1 MKITIIGAGIAG
13 LTTAIALNKAGFET
27 EIFESAPAIRPVGA
41 GLGLAP
47 NAMRALE
54 LLGLAKKINSLG
66 RELNT
71 FKIVDFRD
79 RAISVTDSN
88 IYNGKYS
95 LTLSIHRHDLHRALL
110 EELGGR
116 NISLN
121 KKAIGLQ
128 SKDGKIILSFADGTT
143 HTTNYLII
151 ADGINSQLRNIIA
164 PGATVKYTGYTCWRA
179 VIKNPGIDVNDTA
192 SEYWDSN
199 GRFGIVPAAY
209 DTIYWFACVNAKE
222 KQQYRH
228 YTIEDIQKVFK
239 DFDPK
244 VKKLLVAT
252 ANESLIY
259 DDIHDLEPL
268 GHYAYGNI
276 LLVGDAAHAT
286 TPNMGQGACQAIE
299 GAVVLMK
306 EMKAHA
312 TPVAAFKAFEQK
324 RLARTHYI
332 TKQSRSIGKLAQM
345 DNKLLASLR
354 NTFLRLVPNFVHKQ
368 QLKKL
373 YDVKF

>member
-27 EIFESAPAIRPVGA
+27 EVFEAAPAIRPVGA

-54 LLGLAKKINSLG
+54 LLGLAEKINSLG
-66 RELNT
+66 RKLNT
-71 FKIVDFRD
+71 FRIVDRRD
-79 RAISVTDSN
+79 RPISVTGRN

-110 EELGGR
+110 EELDDK
-116 NISLN
+116 NIFLN
-121 KKAIGLQ
+121 KKAVGLQ
-128 SKDGKIILSFADGTT
+128 RKDNKITLSFADGTN

-151 ADGINSQLRNIIA
+151 ADGINSQLRNILA
-164 PGATVKYTGYTCWRA
+164 SEAAVKYTGYTCWRA

-192 SEYWDSN
+192 REYWGTE
-199 GRFGIVPAAY
+199 GRFGIVPGAY
-209 DTIYWFACVNAKE
+209 DTVYWFACINAKE
-222 KQQYRH
+222 KKQYRH
-228 YTIEDIQKVFK
+228 FTVSDLQQAFK
-239 DFDPK
+239 DFEPK
-244 VKKLLVAT
+244 VTALPAAT
-252 ANESLIY
+252 CNEALIY

-268 GHYAYGNI
+268 GRYAFDDI

-299 GAVVLMK
+299 DAVVLMK
-306 EMKAHA
+306 EMQAHE
-312 TPVAAFKAFEQK
+312 TPNSAFKAFEQK

-332 TKQSRSIGKLAQM
+332 TKQSRSIGKLAQV
-345 DNKLLASLR
+345 DNRILASMR
-354 NTFLRLVPNFVHKQ
+354 NFFLRLVPDFVHKQ

-373 YDVKF
+373 YDVEF